1 MKYLLNFA
9 LEVRGEEDK
18 GKKKGMVRRK
28 SMLKGRI
35 SRIGRYA
42 IASSITDQC
51 ITCTTFN
58 ILAPIYKRLSD
69 EDEDGR
75 ESDYRTYWLAR
86 NQRILDWLL
95 RERSTIICLQE
106 FWVGNE
112 ELVSMYEK
120 RLGDAGY
127 NNFQL
132 ARTNNRGDGLL
143 TAVHRDYFRVINHR
157 DLLLNDI
164 GDRVAQLL
172 HVELV
177 NPFFQNR
184 STNVRQEIL
193 IVNTH
198 LLFPHDSS
206 LCLVRLHQVYEIL
219 QNVESY
225 QKEFKL
231 NPMPILLCGDWN
243 GSKRGHVYK
252 FLRSQGFVSSY
263 DTAHQYTDADAHK
276 WVSHRNH
283 RGNICGVDF
292 IWLLNPNKYRKLLK
306 TSWNETVFSM
316 FKSLLRRASLTAC
329 DAFAFLKTDSG
340 GDFITYS
347 CFCEALRQL
356 NLAGH
361 PYGLS
366 EEEMKD
372 LWFQA
377 DIDGNGV
384 LDYNEFQQRIWNSE
398 DSDDDGSVHGNDV
411 HDTVQAIG
419 FSVKNAVLF
428 PTEVEKGMWP
438 EDYSLSDHARL
449 TVVLSP
455 VRMPCS
461 QIILDKSR

>member
-1 MKYLLNFA
+1 
-9 LEVRGEEDK
+9 
-18 GKKKGMVRRK
+18 MVRRK
-28 SMLKGRI
+28 GMLKGRI

-69 EDEDGR
+69 ENEAGR
-75 ESDYRTYWLAR
+75 ESDYRAYWLAR

-127 NNFQL
+127 INFQL

-177 NPFFQNR
+177 NPFFLNR

-292 IWLLNPNKYRKLLK
+292 IWLLNPNRYRKLLK

-316 FKSLLRRASLTAC
+316 FKTLLRRASLTET
-329 DAFAFLKTDSG
+329 DAFAFLKAHSG
-340 GDFITYS
+340 GDFIIYS
-347 CFCEALRQL
+347 GFCEALRQL

-361 PYGLS
+361 CYGLS

-372 LWFQA
+372 LWVQA

-384 LDYNEFQQRIWNSE
+384 LDFSEFQQRIWNLE
-398 DSDDDGSVHGNDV
+398 DTDDGSVHDNDV
-411 HDTVQAIG
+411 HDMVPGMQQAIG

-449 TVVLSP
+449 TVVFSP

-461 QIILDKSR
+461 QLIF

>member
-1 MKYLLNFA
+1 
-9 LEVRGEEDK
+9 
-18 GKKKGMVRRK
+18 
-28 SMLKGRI
+28 MLKGRI

-69 EDEDGR
+69 ENEAGR
-75 ESDYRTYWLAR
+75 ESDYRAYWLAR

-127 NNFQL
+127 INFQL

-177 NPFFQNR
+177 NPFFLNR

-283 RGNICGVDF
+283 RD
-292 IWLLNPNKYRKLLK
+292 RK
-306 TSWNETVFSM
+306 
-316 FKSLLRRASLTAC
+316 
-329 DAFAFLKTDSG
+329 
-340 GDFITYS
+340 
-347 CFCEALRQL
+347 
-356 NLAGH
+356 
-361 PYGLS
+361 
-366 EEEMKD
+366 
-372 LWFQA
+372 
-377 DIDGNGV
+377 
-384 LDYNEFQQRIWNSE
+384 
-398 DSDDDGSVHGNDV
+398 SVV
-411 HDTVQAIG
+411 
-419 FSVKNAVLF
+419 
-428 PTEVEKGMWP
+428 
-438 EDYSLSDHARL
+438 
-449 TVVLSP
+449 
-455 VRMPCS
+455 
-461 QIILDKSR
+461 

>member
-1 MKYLLNFA
+1 
-9 LEVRGEEDK
+9 
-18 GKKKGMVRRK
+18 MVRRNGL
-28 SMLKGRI
+28 MKGRV
-35 SRIGRYA
+35 SRIGSYA

-51 ITCTTFN
+51 VTCTTFN
-58 ILAPIYKRLSD
+58 ILAPIYKRLDD
-69 EDEDGR
+69 EEQDEGCR
-75 ESDYRTYWLAR
+75 ESDYRAYWLAR

-95 RERSTIICLQE
+95 CEKSTIICLQE
-106 FWVGNE
+106 FWVGNK
-112 ELVSMYEK
+112 ELVNMYEK

-127 NNFQL
+127 INFQL

-143 TAVHRDYFRVINHR
+143 TAVHKDYFRVINHR
-157 DLLLNDI
+157 DLNLNDF

-172 HVELV
+172 HAELL
-177 NPFFQNR
+177 NPFQCRAN
-184 STNVRQEIL
+184 NVRQEIL

-219 QNVESY
+219 QNVEAY
-225 QKEFKL
+225 QKEHKL
-231 NPMPILLCGDWN
+231 GPVPILLCGDWN

-263 DTAHQYTDADAHK
+263 DTAHQYADADAHK

-292 IWLLNPNKYRKLLK
+292 IWLLNPNRYRKLLK
-306 TSWNETVFSM
+306 TSWNEAVFSM
-316 FKSLLRRASLTAC
+316 FKSLLRRASLTES
-329 DAFAFLKTDSG
+329 DAFTFLKADSG
-340 GDFITYS
+340 GDCITYS
-347 CFCEALRQL
+347 AFCEALRQL
-356 NLAGH
+356 NLTGH
-361 PYGLS
+361 PNGLS

-372 LWFQA
+372 LWVQA

-384 LDYNEFQQRIWNSE
+384 VDFNEFQQRIWNPAGLE
-398 DSDDDGSVHGNDV
+398 DTEEVGAKDGEVR
-411 HDTVQAIG
+411 DTVQTIG

-449 TVVLSP
+449 TVVFSP

-461 QIILDKSR
+461 QLIF